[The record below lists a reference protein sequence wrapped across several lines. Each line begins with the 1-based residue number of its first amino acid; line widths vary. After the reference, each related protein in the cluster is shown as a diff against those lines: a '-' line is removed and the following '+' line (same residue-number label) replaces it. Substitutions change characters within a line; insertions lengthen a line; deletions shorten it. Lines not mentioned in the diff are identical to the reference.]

1 VTLQEQLN
9 NDMKDAMRAKDK
21 FKLQVLRMVLSDF
34 KYAMTAKERSD
45 TLDDESAY
53 KVIKAYHKKLK
64 KSYDAFPE
72 SEAERRDEIARE
84 IAIVAAYLPPP
95 TENPRP

>member
-1 VTLQEQLN
+1 MSLQERLN

-21 FKLQVLRMVLSDF
+21 FKTQVLRMVLSDF
-34 KYAMTAKERSD
+34 KYAMTAKERADS
-45 TLDDESAY
+45 LDDESAA

-72 SEAERRDEIARE
+72 SETERRAEIAKE
-84 IAIVAAYLPPP
+84 IEIVAVYLPPA
-95 TENPRP
+95 

>member
-1 VTLQEQLN
+1 MSLMERIN

-21 FKLQVLRMVLSDF
+21 FKTQVLRMVLSDF

-45 TLDDESAY
+45 TLDDESAQ
-53 KVIKAYHKKLK
+53 KVVKSYHKKLK

-72 SEAERRDEIARE
+72 SEAERRSEIAKE
-84 IAIVAAYLPPP
+84 IEIVAAYLP
-95 TENPRP
+95 EA